1 MVASAGAAARTVLEL
16 LEVLLVLE
24 GEEVVVLVVA
34 VVLLLDSEF
43 DDHGLVILIVSVL
56 RTLP

>member
-1 MVASAGAAARTVLEL
+1 MLEL

-34 VVLLLDSEF
+34 VVLLLLDSEF
-43 DDHGLVILIVSVL
+43 DDQGLVILIVSVL

>member
-34 VVLLLDSEF
+34 VVLLLDSEL